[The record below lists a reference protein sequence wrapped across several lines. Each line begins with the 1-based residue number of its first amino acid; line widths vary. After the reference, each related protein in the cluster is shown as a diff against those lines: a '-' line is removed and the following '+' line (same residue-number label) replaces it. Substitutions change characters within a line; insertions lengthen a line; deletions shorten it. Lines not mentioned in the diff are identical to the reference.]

1 MFLTKKWIF
10 QGFFL
15 ISDACSIYL
24 SFWLS
29 YQTRFFFQPFLKFF
43 PATKG
48 LPLWTLYEEALRIV
62 IPLWILVF
70 AVSGKLY
77 QKRILDSSDEF
88 LSIAKS
94 AVLATLCM
102 ISATFLYRQYEYSR
116 LVMGICFF
124 TSIFIVFT
132 SREILKIIFTAFFKK
147 RLAEETILVL
157 GEGRSIE
164 MVVNLLKKEP
174 HKNVVVL
181 SSPELEQSLI
191 LEQPLPNL
199 KEIFVNNDLLNSEK
213 IQNFLDLCE
222 ENGVEIKVLPDLL
235 EMRLGEISVDDSL
248 GLPILHLKPLSLHG
262 FRYVVKRSFDVSIS
276 ILVITALF
284 FPLLFI
290 SFLIVFTSKGRA
302 FFWQERVGFK
312 EKKFNCLKFR
322 TMFQNAESLL
332 QEWKLASFRGG
343 PAFKM
348 KGDPRITK
356 IGRWLR
362 RFSMDEL
369 PQLWNVLKAE
379 MSLIGPRPQVI
390 EEANGNPEWAKKR
403 FRILPGITGLWQVSG
418 RADLS
423 YEEMMRLDIYYV
435 ENWTPGLDL
444 KILLKTIPVV
454 LFGKGAY

>member
-1 MFLTKKWIF
+1 MFLIRRWIF
-10 QGFFL
+10 RGLFL
-15 ISDACSIYL
+15 LSDIFSIYL

-29 YQTRFFFQPFLKFF
+29 YQARFYFKPLLKLF
-43 PATKG
+43 PVTKG
-48 LPLWTLYEEALRIV
+48 LPNWLLYEEALRIV

-70 AVSGKLY
+70 AIWGKLY
-77 QKRILDSSDEF
+77 QKRILDAADEF
-88 LSIAKS
+88 LAIAKS

-102 ISATFLYRQYEYSR
+102 FTATFLYRQYEYSR
-116 LVMGICFF
+116 LVMGICFLA
-124 TSIFIVFT
+124 SIFIIFT
-132 SREILKIIFTAFFKK
+132 FREILKIIFTAFFEKW
-147 RLAEETILVL
+147 LPQETILVL
-157 GEGRSIE
+157 GEGKSIG

-174 HKNVVVL
+174 HKNVIVL
-181 SSPELEQSLI
+181 SSSELK
-191 LEQPLPNL
+191 QPIKDKLTPNL
-199 KEIFVNNDLLNSEK
+199 KEIFVSNELLNLEL

-222 ENGVEIKVLPDLL
+222 ENGAEIKILPDLL

-262 FRYVVKRSFDVSIS
+262 FRYFIKRSFDVSIS

-284 FPLLFI
+284 LPLLLI
-290 SFLIVFTSKGRA
+290 SFLITINSKGGA
-302 FFWQERVGFK
+302 FFLQERVGFK

-332 QEWKLASFRGG
+332 KEWDLASFRGG

-348 KGDPRITK
+348 RGDPRITK
-356 IGRWLR
+356 IGIGLR
-362 RFSMDEL
+362 RFSLDEL
-369 PQLWNVLKAE
+369 PQIWNVLKSE

-390 EEANGNPEWAKKR
+390 KEADGNPEWAKKR